1 MKVAVRSSLKD
12 TGPQP
17 RTNHRLKASTVR
29 LMKQNIPLMI
39 MFLPGLLF
47 YIIFKY
53 APMGGIIIA
62 FKDFNL
68 RDGIFGS
75 PWVGMD
81 NFVQLF
87 NQAQSLQI
95 IRNSFLISILGLV
108 VGFPMPI
115 ILAIM
120 LNEVRKMWF
129 KRVVQTLVY
138 LPHFLS
144 WVIVGGIVLSLFALE
159 SGTINRW
166 LEGILAEPYPFMY
179 EKVSWLFIY
188 LGSGVWK
195 EMGFAAIIY
204 LAALSAIDPHLYEAG
219 SIDGAN
225 KWQQIRHIT
234 IPGISTTIIL
244 LLILSVGKVMDVG
257 FDQIYNLQNA
267 VVSDIANVISLYIY
281 QIGILR
287 GQYSLTAA
295 MGIFENLVGLVLIL
309 LANYIARKF
318 NQGLW

>member
-1 MKVAVRSSLKD
+1 MELAVRSSLTD
-12 TGPQP
+12 SVPQS
-17 RTNHRLKASTVR
+17 NKRLKASTVK
-29 LMKQNIPLMI
+29 LIKQNIPLMI

-81 NFVQLF
+81 NFMQLF

-95 IRNSFLISILGLV
+95 IRNSFMISVLGIV
-108 VGFPMPI
+108 VGFPVPI

-129 KRVVQTLVY
+129 KRVVQTFVY

-166 LEGILAEPYPFMY
+166 LEGFLGEPYPFMY
-179 EKVSWLFIY
+179 EKVSWLIIY
-188 LGSGVWK
+188 LGSGIWK

-204 LAALSAIDPHLYEAG
+204 LAALAGIDPHLYEAG

-225 KWQQIRHIT
+225 KWQQMRHIT

-267 VVSDIANVISLYIY
+267 VVSEVANVISLYIY

-309 LANYIARKF
+309 SANYFARKF

>member
-1 MKVAVRSSLKD
+1 
-12 TGPQP
+12 
-17 RTNHRLKASTVR
+17 
-29 LMKQNIPLMI
+29 MI

-95 IRNSFLISILGLV
+95 IRNSFMISILGLA
-108 VGFPMPI
+108 VGFPVPI

-179 EKVSWLFIY
+179 EKVSWLIIY

-204 LAALSAIDPHLYEAG
+204 LAALSGIDPHLYEAG

-225 KWQQIRHIT
+225 KWQQMRHIT

-267 VVSDIANVISLYIY
+267 VVSDVANVISLYIY

-309 LANYIARKF
+309 LANYFARKF

>member
-1 MKVAVRSSLKD
+1 MAVRSSLTD
-12 TGPQP
+12 SVPQT
-17 RTNHRLKASTVR
+17 RTNKWLKASTVK
-29 LMKQNIPLMI
+29 LIKQNIPLMI

-95 IRNSFLISILGLV
+95 IRNSFIISILGLA
-108 VGFPMPI
+108 VGFPVPI

-179 EKVSWLFIY
+179 EKVSWLIIY

-204 LAALSAIDPHLYEAG
+204 LAALSGIDPHLYEAG

-225 KWQQIRHIT
+225 KWQQMRHIT

-267 VVSDIANVISLYIY
+267 VVSDVANVISLYIY

-309 LANYIARKF
+309 LANYFARKF

>member
-1 MKVAVRSSLKD
+1 MQVAVRSSLTD
-12 TGPQP
+12 SAP
-17 RTNHRLKASTVR
+17 RTGKRLKAGTVK
-29 LMKQNIPLMI
+29 LIKQNIPLMI

-47 YIIFKY
+47 YVIFKY

-68 RDGIFGS
+68 RDGVFGS

-95 IRNSFLISILGLV
+95 IRNSFIISILSLV

-115 ILAIM
+115 LLAIL
-120 LNEVRKMWF
+120 LNEVRKMAF

-159 SGTINRW
+159 SGTVNRW
-166 LEGILAEPYPFMY
+166 LEGVLSEPYPFMY
-179 EKVSWLFIY
+179 EKVSWLIIY
-188 LGSGVWK
+188 LGSGIWK

-204 LAALSAIDPHLYEAG
+204 LAALAGIDPHLYEAG

-234 IPGISTTIIL
+234 IPGIGTTIIL

-295 MGIFENLVGLVLIL
+295 MGIFENLVGLVLVL
-309 LANYIARKF
+309 SANYFARKF

>member
-1 MKVAVRSSLKD
+1 MELAVRSSLTD
-12 TGPQP
+12 SVPQS
-17 RTNHRLKASTVR
+17 NKWLKASTVK
-29 LMKQNIPLMI
+29 LIKQNIPLMI

-81 NFVQLF
+81 NFMQLF

-95 IRNSFLISILGLV
+95 IRNSFMISILGIV
-108 VGFPMPI
+108 VGFPVPI

-129 KRVVQTLVY
+129 KRVVQTFVY

-166 LEGILAEPYPFMY
+166 LEGFLGEPYPFMY
-179 EKVSWLFIY
+179 EKVSWLIIY
-188 LGSGVWK
+188 LGSGIWK

-204 LAALSAIDPHLYEAG
+204 LAALAGIDPHLYEAG

-225 KWQQIRHIT
+225 KWQQMRHIT

-267 VVSDIANVISLYIY
+267 VVSDVANVISLYIY

-309 LANYIARKF
+309 SANYFARKF

>member
-1 MKVAVRSSLKD
+1 MTVPSSLTDPVHEARERK
-12 TGPQP
+12 
-17 RTNHRLKASTVR
+17 RFKASTVK
-29 LMKQNIPLMI
+29 LIKMNIPLMI
-39 MFLPGLLF
+39 MFLPGLLY

-53 APMGGIIIA
+53 APMGGIVIA

-68 RDGIFGS
+68 REGIWGS
-75 PWVGMD
+75 PWVGFDHFAM
-81 NFVQLF
+81 LF

-95 IRNSFLISILGLV
+95 IRNTFLISILGIV
-108 VGFPMPI
+108 VGFPVPI
-115 ILAIM
+115 ILAIL

-166 LEGILAEPYPFMY
+166 LEGILGEPYPFMY
-179 EKVSWLFIY
+179 EKTSWLIIY
-188 LGSGVWK
+188 LGSGIWK

-204 LAALSAIDPHLYEAG
+204 LAALAGIDPHLYEAG

-225 KWQQIRHIT
+225 KWQQMWHIT
-234 IPGISTTIIL
+234 LPGISTTVIL

-257 FDQIYNLQNA
+257 FDQVYNLQNA
-267 VVSDIANVISLYIY
+267 VVSDVSNVISLYIY
-281 QIGILR
+281 QIGIQR

-295 MGIFENLVGLVLIL
+295 MGLFENLVGFVLVLT
-309 LANYIARKF
+309 ANYIARKF

>member
-1 MKVAVRSSLKD
+1 MELVIRSSLTD
-12 TGPQP
+12 SGPQS
-17 RTNHRLKASTVR
+17 NKRLKASTVK
-29 LMKQNIPLMI
+29 LIKQNIPLMI

-81 NFVQLF
+81 NFMQLF

-95 IRNSFLISILGLV
+95 IRNSFMISILGIV
-108 VGFPMPI
+108 VGFPVPI

-166 LEGILAEPYPFMY
+166 LEGFLGEPYPFMY
-179 EKVSWLFIY
+179 EKVSWLIIY
-188 LGSGVWK
+188 LGSGIWK

-204 LAALSAIDPHLYEAG
+204 LAALAGIDPHLYEAG

-225 KWQQIRHIT
+225 KWQQMRHIT

-267 VVSDIANVISLYIY
+267 VVSDVANVISLYIY

-309 LANYIARKF
+309 SANYFARKF

>member
-1 MKVAVRSSLKD
+1 VAVQSSQTDPVPHTD
-12 TGPQP
+12 TN
-17 RTNHRLKASTVR
+17 RWLKASTIKR
-29 LMKQNIPLMI
+29 IKQNIPLML
-39 MFLPGLLF
+39 MFLPGLMF
-47 YIIFKY
+47 YMIFKY
-53 APMGGIIIA
+53 APMGGVIIA

-68 RDGIFGS
+68 REGVFGS

-87 NQAQSLQI
+87 NQVQSLQI
-95 IRNSFLISILGLV
+95 IRNTLLISIVGIV
-108 VGFPMPI
+108 VGFPVPI

-166 LEGILAEPYPFMY
+166 LESILGEPYPFMY
-179 EKVSWLFIY
+179 EKLSWLIIY
-188 LGSGVWK
+188 FSSGIWK

-204 LAALSAIDPHLYEAG
+204 LAALAGIDPHLYESG

-225 KWQQIRHIT
+225 KWQQMLHIT
-234 IPGISTTIIL
+234 LPGISTTIIL

-257 FDQIYNLQNA
+257 FDQIYNLQNS
-267 VVSDIANVISLYIY
+267 VVSDVSNVISVYIY
-281 QIGILR
+281 QIGIQR

-295 MGIFENLVGLVLIL
+295 MGLFENLVGFVLVLS
-309 LANYIARKF
+309 ANYIARKF

>member
-1 MKVAVRSSLKD
+1 
-12 TGPQP
+12 
-17 RTNHRLKASTVR
+17 
-29 LMKQNIPLMI
+29 MI

-95 IRNSFLISILGLV
+95 IRNSFMISILGIV
-108 VGFPMPI
+108 VGFPVPI

-166 LEGILAEPYPFMY
+166 LEGFLGEPYPFMY
-179 EKVSWLFIY
+179 EKVSWLIIY
-188 LGSGVWK
+188 LGSGIWK

-204 LAALSAIDPHLYEAG
+204 LAALAGIDPHLYEAG

-225 KWQQIRHIT
+225 KWQQMRHIT

-267 VVSDIANVISLYIY
+267 VVSDVANVISLYIY

-309 LANYIARKF
+309 SANYFARKF

>member
-1 MKVAVRSSLKD
+1 
-12 TGPQP
+12 
-17 RTNHRLKASTVR
+17 
-29 LMKQNIPLMI
+29 

-81 NFVQLF
+81 NFMQLF

-95 IRNSFLISILGLV
+95 IRNSFMISVLGIV
-108 VGFPMPI
+108 VGFPVPI

-129 KRVVQTLVY
+129 KRVVQTFVY

-166 LEGILAEPYPFMY
+166 LEGFLGEPYPFMY
-179 EKVSWLFIY
+179 EKVSWLIIY
-188 LGSGVWK
+188 LGSGIWK

-204 LAALSAIDPHLYEAG
+204 LAALAGIDPHLYEAG

-225 KWQQIRHIT
+225 KWQQMRHIT

-267 VVSDIANVISLYIY
+267 VVSEVANVISLYIY

-309 LANYIARKF
+309 SANYFARKF

>member
-1 MKVAVRSSLKD
+1 MAVRSSLTD
-12 TGPQP
+12 SVPQT
-17 RTNHRLKASTVR
+17 RTNKRLKANTVK
-29 LMKQNIPLMI
+29 LIKQNIPLMI

-95 IRNSFLISILGLV
+95 IRNSFMISILGLA
-108 VGFPMPI
+108 VGFPVPI

-179 EKVSWLFIY
+179 EKVSWLIIY
-188 LGSGVWK
+188 LGSGIWK

-204 LAALSAIDPHLYEAG
+204 LAALSGIDPHLYEAG

-225 KWQQIRHIT
+225 KWQQMRHIT

-267 VVSDIANVISLYIY
+267 VVSDVANVISLYIY

-309 LANYIARKF
+309 SANYFARKF

>member
-1 MKVAVRSSLKD
+1 MSE
-12 TGPQP
+12 T
-17 RTNHRLKASTVR
+17 RTSNRLKPSTVR
-29 LMKQNIPLMI
+29 LIKQNIPLMI

-95 IRNSFLISILGLV
+95 IRNSFMISILGLA
-108 VGFPMPI
+108 VGFPVPI

-120 LNEVRKMWF
+120 LNEVRKLWF

-166 LEGILAEPYPFMY
+166 LEGIIGEPYPFMY
-179 EKVSWLFIY
+179 EKVSWLIIY

-204 LAALSAIDPHLYEAG
+204 LAALAGIDPHLYEAG

-225 KWQQIRHIT
+225 KWQQMRHIT

-309 LANYIARKF
+309 LANYIARRF

>member
-1 MKVAVRSSLKD
+1 
-12 TGPQP
+12 
-17 RTNHRLKASTVR
+17 
-29 LMKQNIPLMI
+29 MI

-68 RDGIFGS
+68 REGIFGS

-95 IRNSFLISILGLV
+95 IRNSFMISILGLA
-108 VGFPMPI
+108 VGFPVPI

-166 LEGILAEPYPFMY
+166 LEGFLGEPYPFMY
-179 EKVSWLFIY
+179 EKVSWLIIY
-188 LGSGVWK
+188 LSSGIWK

-204 LAALSAIDPHLYEAG
+204 LAALSGIDPHLYEAG

-225 KWQQIRHIT
+225 KWQQMRHIT

-267 VVSDIANVISLYIY
+267 VVSDVANVISLYIY

-309 LANYIARKF
+309 LANYFARKF

>member
-1 MKVAVRSSLKD
+1 
-12 TGPQP
+12 
-17 RTNHRLKASTVR
+17 
-29 LMKQNIPLMI
+29 MI

-81 NFVQLF
+81 NFMQLF

-95 IRNSFLISILGLV
+95 IRNSFMISILGIV
-108 VGFPMPI
+108 VGFPVPI

-129 KRVVQTLVY
+129 KRVVQTFVY

-166 LEGILAEPYPFMY
+166 LEGFLGEPYPFMY
-179 EKVSWLFIY
+179 EKVSWLIIY
-188 LGSGVWK
+188 LGSGIWK

-204 LAALSAIDPHLYEAG
+204 LAALAGIDPHLYEAG

-225 KWQQIRHIT
+225 KWQQMRHIT

-267 VVSDIANVISLYIY
+267 VVSDVANVISLYIY

-309 LANYIARKF
+309 SANYFARKF

>member
-1 MKVAVRSSLKD
+1 
-12 TGPQP
+12 
-17 RTNHRLKASTVR
+17 
-29 LMKQNIPLMI
+29 MI

-81 NFVQLF
+81 NFMQLF

-95 IRNSFLISILGLV
+95 IRNSFMISILGIV
-108 VGFPMPI
+108 VGFPVPI

-166 LEGILAEPYPFMY
+166 LEGFLGEPYPFMY
-179 EKVSWLFIY
+179 EKVSWLIIY
-188 LGSGVWK
+188 LGSGIWK

-204 LAALSAIDPHLYEAG
+204 LAALAGIDPHLYEAG

-225 KWQQIRHIT
+225 KWQQMRHIT

-267 VVSDIANVISLYIY
+267 VVSDVANVISLYIY

-309 LANYIARKF
+309 SANYFARKF